1 MGWLDWLRS
10 APAPGSELSQQRQD
24 EIQRA
29 VQLNQVPPFIAKRL
43 GDAKEGRVPWLAT
56 LTPAELLIVRS
67 HGLKP
72 IATVMATCWLHY
84 GWSWTEGHGQGWE
97 AALKRLRA
105 EAKAAG
111 ANAVLDVKMRTVSVD
126 IAGSMDFS
134 LVGTAVRMEGL
145 APSNDPVIATVSALE
160 FVRLLECNVVPTGLA
175 VGAHYDWLNDSSGRT
190 NLTFAGNRESPALSA
205 IWNKVRRQAHGS
217 LMFNALRLGNG
228 VLAHVNF
235 SQMFEFDE
243 PKRYLARHII
253 VATVVD
259 EHRTDIERVRVMGTD
274 DRARRVVRHRGDPI
288 PIDVAMAL
296 DMHAGKTPLRPSGV
310 RHHQSYSTN
319 DEEGAI

>member
-1 MGWLDWLRS
+1 VGWLDWLRS
-10 APAPGSELSQQRQD
+10 APAPGSAVSQRRQD

-43 GDAKEGRVPWLAT
+43 GEAKEGRVPWLAT
-56 LTPAELLIVRS
+56 LTPAELQIARS

-111 ANAVLDVKMRTVSVD
+111 ANAVLDVKMRTVSVA

-134 LVGTAVRMEGL
+134 LVGTAVRVEGL
-145 APSNDPVIATVSALE
+145 PPSNDPVISTVSALE

-175 VGAHYDWLNDSSGRT
+175 VGAHYDWFADNRGRT
-190 NLTFAGNRESPALSA
+190 NLAFAGNVESRALSEL
-205 IWNKVRRQAHGS
+205 WNKVRRQAHGS
-217 LMFNALRLGNG
+217 LMYNALRLGNG

-253 VATVVD
+253 VATVID
-259 EHRTDIERVRVMGTD
+259 EKRTDIERKRVMSTD
-274 DRARRVVRHRGDPI
+274 DRARRVVQHCGDPI
-288 PIDVAMAL
+288 PIDVRFAL
-296 DMHAGKTPLRPSGV
+296 DMHAGKTPLQASGA
-310 RHHQSYSTN
+310 RHHQSYSTH